1 MDGIDEKNQQY
12 PSAGAHYS
20 GRNRIPNV
28 HEFVASLDR
37 DKRERDAKIEAQ
49 NKGNGPVDHR
59 PQKKATRT
67 VTDPV
72 TGKEVEIDDV
82 NTDFMKAV
90 ENPTVSG
97 TTPAP
102 AVLPADT
109 HCLSSPSP
117 MPT

>member
-1 MDGIDEKNQQY
+1 MEGVDEKNQHY

-37 DKRERDAKIEAQ
+37 DKRQRDAKIEAQ
-49 NKGNGPVDHR
+49 QKGPADR
-59 PQKKATRT
+59 KPAKKATRT

-82 NTDFMKAV
+82 STDFMKAV
-90 ENPTVSG
+90 ENPIVSG
-97 TTPAP
+97 STLVP
-102 AVLPADT
+102 AVLPSDAP
-109 HCLSSPSP
+109 CLSSPSP